1 MAVRLQ
7 ARIYAPDGSPLTV
20 IEDYQS
26 LQVQHRLNDFDT
38 HVLQLDKARHN
49 QWRAFTKDCF
59 VEVLRSD
66 LARGLDW
73 YQEYI
78 GFHRTPQ
85 HQVTEQGS
93 QIFTSYGRSMEDLL
107 HRRVILYAAET
118 PYTKKGY
125 SAMIDGHYVGVP
137 ADDVIKAY
145 VRENIGE
152 LADNV
157 SRLTFGSIPT
167 WTTEPDTSEAPLW
180 AGEIAW
186 RNLLD
191 VVQEIANS
199 SVNLAA
205 DPPNVIPR
213 QIDFKVLLTS
223 LNPPSFLFVTG
234 HPMLGRDLTI
244 TNPPVTFGLQFG
256 NLSNINYTLS
266 ATEEATVIVATGLG
280 MNSDRL
286 TWLIRNEAAIA
297 ASPWNNIEFVRDN
310 RVNESHESLATT
322 AQKVLIELGA
332 QENFKFAPIQT
343 NQLCYGRDYS
353 MGDKVLISFEGITR
367 AKRLTGVSLT
377 SNQTDTEQLTF
388 DFSDVLPVSFE
399 PVSDAVRSLSNHI
412 QAVEHSGE
420 I

>member
-7 ARIYAPDGSPLTV
+7 VRIYAPDGSPLTV

-26 LQVQHRLNDFDT
+26 LQVQHRLNDFGT

-49 QWRAFTKDCF
+49 QWRTFTKDCF

-73 YQEYI
+73 YREYI

-85 HQVTEQGS
+85 HQVTEQGN
-93 QIFTSYGRSMEDLL
+93 QLFTSYGRSMEDLL
-107 HRRVILYAAET
+107 HRRVIFYPAET

-137 ADDVIKAY
+137 ADDVIKEF

-152 LADNV
+152 LADNSTRNV
-157 SRLTFGSIPT
+157 FGSIPT
-167 WTTEPDTSEAPLW
+167 WTTAPDESAAPLW

-191 VVQEIANS
+191 VVQEISNG
-199 SVNLAA
+199 SVNLA
-205 DPPNVIPR
+205 DGHEIPR
-213 QIDFKVLLTS
+213 QIDFKVLLTN

-266 ATEEATVIVATGLG
+266 ATEEATVVAATGLG
-280 MNSDRL
+280 MNSERRV
-286 TWLIRNEAAIA
+286 WVIRNEIA
-297 ASPWNNIEFVRDN
+297 LAESPWNHIEYVRDDRTN
-310 RVNESHESLATT
+310 QSNESLTNT
-322 AQKVLIELGA
+322 AQKVLVELGA
-332 QENFKFAPIQT
+332 QENFKFSPIQT

-367 AKRLTGVSLT
+367 SKRLTGVSLT
-377 SNQTDTEQLTF
+377 SNQSETEQLTF

-399 PVSDAVRSLSNHI
+399 PVSDAVRLLSNHI
-412 QAVEHSGE
+412 QAVQHSGE